1 MDVKP
6 DRYAVA
12 IHWQPE
18 EHLVSALA
26 EGRPPLR
33 VATDPRSPGGVEGQW
48 TPDDLLLV
56 AAGSC
61 YALTF
66 VAVADRLAVP
76 LHALQVNAEGQ
87 VGRSVDGRV
96 RLEHIALTVRAE
108 TDPESLAVARRA
120 AAVAEEYCSV
130 VLALEQSLNL
140 DIELAVPASPA

>member
-1 MDVKP
+1 VDVKP

-12 IHWQPE
+12 IEWEPGERRVCAQ
-18 EHLVSALA
+18 A

-33 VATDPRSPGGVEGQW
+33 VATDPRSPGGVEGEW

-66 VAVADRLAVP
+66 VSVAERLGVP

-87 VGRSVDGRV
+87 VGRSGDGRV

-108 TDPESLAVARRA
+108 TDAESLAAARRA

-130 VLALEQSLNL
+130 LLALEQSLNL
-140 DIELAVPASPA
+140 DIELAVPASRT